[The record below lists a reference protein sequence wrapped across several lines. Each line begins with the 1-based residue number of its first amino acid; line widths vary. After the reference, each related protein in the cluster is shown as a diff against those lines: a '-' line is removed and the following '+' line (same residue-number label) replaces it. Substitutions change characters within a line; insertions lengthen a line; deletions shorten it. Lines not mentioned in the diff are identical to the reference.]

1 MLIYEK
7 VEKYLIPAVCVLLV
21 LLGFFAWGYNV
32 GKKHATVVTNTVT
45 KEIQLPAEVKTETKT
60 EVVYV
65 PKEVEADTG
74 QVEKADVEANIGKQ
88 EIHVKVNGQEQT
100 IKKAD
105 SEKYV
110 FDKNKL
116 QLNQNSTATVDIKVP
131 VVDKTK
137 RWSIGVGYGN
147 HGIAGKVDFPI
158 GKQNRVGGWVAGDK
172 QTVMGG
178 LTFNLDK

>member
-88 EIHVKVNGQEQT
+88 ELTVKVNGKEQV

-116 QLNQNSTATVDIKVP
+116 AIDQKSTATVDIKVP
-131 VVDKTK
+131 TVDNTR
-137 RWSIGVGYGN
+137 RWSVGIGYGN
-147 HGIAGKVDFPI
+147 HGPAGKVDFPV
-158 GKQNRVGGWVAGDK
+158 GHVVGGWVAGDR
-172 QTVMGG
+172 QTIMGG
-178 LTFNLDK
+178 IKVNF